1 MANNDGLND
10 DINDDIKHM
19 MLLFK
24 QILIYLLAILREKQ
38 QHDIMAN
45 AMRNHSTIFA
55 HFTNEADAKKT
66 EAGYDAKKNETSA
79 TSASDDDA
87 KKEAKTAKAEEQEA
101 DDNVSYCQEA
111 LKWAIIQRFEAYK
124 NFIEC
129 RDLVIKSIPVINIY
143 IFMSTI
149 PIPIH
154 IKEQDCKNDVKIV
167 LINIIGYLLFTK
179 EQRKVLNIY

>member
-1 MANNDGLND
+1 MNNNDGP
-10 DINDDIKHM
+10 NDDIKHM

-38 QHDIMAN
+38 QRDIMAN

-66 EAGYDAKKNETSA
+66 ETSEIST
-79 TSASDDDA
+79 TSTSDDDA
-87 KKEAKTAKAEEQEA
+87 KKAKQEAEEQEA
-101 DDNVSYCQEA
+101 DAAVYYCQKA
-111 LKWAIIQRFEAYK
+111 LNWAIIKRFKAYK

-129 RDLVIKSIPVINIY
+129 RDLVLKSITVVNIY

-149 PIPIH
+149 PIH
-154 IKEQDCKNDVKIV
+154 IKEQDFANDVKIV
-167 LINIIGYLLFTK
+167 FINVLGCLLFTK
-179 EQRKVLNIY
+179 EQRTFLKIY